1 MGGAMATSDNL
12 LASNLRLAALRI
24 FSRRYITLGLCSL
37 FFLLALVIRLY
48 NLGAQSLWL
57 DEGGTWAE
65 ITSRGWPALLADLWN
80 AKAAYPFYHLLL
92 KAWVGVAGDSEWA
105 LRFPSA
111 LAGAGAVV
119 AIYLAATE
127 LRRRPTTDSTPPHPF
142 IAAILLTTS
151 PFALWYA
158 QDAKVY
164 SLLILV
170 VALELWA
177 LLRAFRRNDRR
188 AWRLVFIVA
197 VVSLF
202 VHRLALLAAAGV
214 ALAYLIVWPAD
225 ERRSPPNGIS
235 RFAFHVSRTVFGA
248 VTLVLVAGGVVGLI
262 IGVSGESQGTGGHI
276 PAGPLQG
283 LWLSLAHFGADRGD
297 IAGMLGLPL
306 VAWMLPCIALMLWGL
321 ALLVRDA
328 ARRDPA
334 ATAVLCLLAVPLAL
348 LTAALAVMP
357 VYEARYA
364 TVAFPAWILVLAYPF
379 VRPSPLAHRGIS
391 MFVFRPSS
399 FVSSLLL
406 GGLFLVNAMV
416 LFQPKHGLFSG
427 APVKEQWREAI
438 GELAHQAHPDDLI
451 ILHPYFVAPLW
462 GYYTPRVTPDPLP
475 QPVTFPI
482 FAGGFCSE
490 AYADPVAVREC
501 IRREYN
507 EPIFNEKA
515 LGKKRMLL
523 LIAPDHANIVDPP
536 INPPHDKF
544 GWVGLRF
551 QYPQHTW
558 PCGGSGDRYIGV
570 EIMCQ
575 SFPDT
580 YNASG
585 SGTIP
590 RPAVELSATFG
601 GELRLRGYSLDLH
614 GGAARPGGAL
624 PVTLYWEA
632 TAAPTRDYTMFL
644 HLCRD
649 CTVPPLAQDDS
660 MPLDGYFPAGR
671 TTTWIVGDPV
681 HDERAI
687 TLPANLP
694 AGRYTLLLGVYPSG
708 DPSDGA
714 RLPVVSD
721 DGQVFG
727 GTRLVL
733 GEVVVTK

>member
-1 MGGAMATSDNL
+1 M
-12 LASNLRLAALRI
+12 
-24 FSRRYITLGLCSL
+24 
-37 FFLLALVIRLY
+37 IRLY
-48 NLGAQSLWL
+48 NLGVQSLWL

-188 AWRLVFIVA
+188 AWLLVFIVA

-214 ALAYLIVWPAD
+214 ALAYLMVWPAD
-225 ERRSPPNGIS
+225 ERRSPSNGIS
-235 RFAFHVSRTVFGA
+235 HFAFHVSRTVFAA

-283 LWLSLAHFGADRGD
+283 LWLSFAHFGADRGD
-297 IAGMLGLPL
+297 IAGVLGLPL
-306 VAWMLPCIALMLWGL
+306 LAWILPCIALMLWGL

-334 ATAVLCLLAVPLAL
+334 AIAVLCLFAAPLAL
-348 LTAALAVMP
+348 LTAALAIMP

-379 VRPSPLAHRGIS
+379 VRPSPIS
-391 MFVFRPSS
+391 DSGSSVFVVGRWSLVVGRWSLVVGRWS
-399 FVSSLLL
+399 FVGSLLL
-406 GGLFLVNAMV
+406 GALFLVNAMV

-490 AYADPVAVREC
+490 AYTDPVAMREC

-515 LGKKRMLL
+515 LGKKRML
-523 LIAPDHANIVDPP
+523 
-536 INPPHDKF
+536 
-544 GWVGLRF
+544 
-551 QYPQHTW
+551 
-558 PCGGSGDRYIGV
+558 
-570 EIMCQ
+570 
-575 SFPDT
+575 
-580 YNASG
+580 
-585 SGTIP
+585 
-590 RPAVELSATFG
+590 
-601 GELRLRGYSLDLH
+601 
-614 GGAARPGGAL
+614 
-624 PVTLYWEA
+624 
-632 TAAPTRDYTMFL
+632 
-644 HLCRD
+644 
-649 CTVPPLAQDDS
+649 
-660 MPLDGYFPAGR
+660 
-671 TTTWIVGDPV
+671 
-681 HDERAI
+681 
-687 TLPANLP
+687 
-694 AGRYTLLLGVYPSG
+694 
-708 DPSDGA
+708 
-714 RLPVVSD
+714 
-721 DGQVFG
+721 
-727 GTRLVL
+727 
-733 GEVVVTK
+733 